1 MTRRLYL
8 APSSQSLQAQ
18 GELTLSRDQ
27 SHYLRS
33 VLRLR
38 SGNALEVFNGQGA
51 VAQAQLLEVDS
62 RTTQLQLG
70 SVTQVPAAPH
80 RLYCACAVLK
90 NQAMDRV
97 IQKATELGATD
108 IQPLYTEHTQI
119 PNKARN
125 SEVRQQHW
133 QRIIESTTEQCG
145 QNHLP
150 ELHSPVNLS
159 GYVEALPAAQAIV
172 LALGGGRF
180 PSELPAADTLLLSGP
195 EGGWSDV
202 EITLMR
208 TAGIQPAQI
217 GQLVLR
223 AETAPLAGLVSVQ
236 MAWTHAQDLARP
248 SLNQI

>member
-8 APSSQSLQAQ
+8 APSSLSLQTQ
-18 GELTLSRDQ
+18 GEITLSRDQ

-38 SGNALEVFNGQGA
+38 NGNAVEVFNGQGDVTQA
-51 VAQAQLLEVDS
+51 VLVEVDR

-70 SVTQVPAAPH
+70 VVTQTPAPPH

-108 IQPLYTEHTQI
+108 IQPLYTQHTQI
-119 PNKARN
+119 PNNARN
-125 SEVRQQHW
+125 SEARQQHW

-150 ELHSPVNLS
+150 ELHAPADLTN
-159 GYVEALPAAQAIV
+159 YVQALPAAQAIV
-172 LALGGGRF
+172 LALGGNRF
-180 PSELPAADTLLLSGP
+180 PSKLPAADTLLMSGP
-195 EGGWSDV
+195 EGGWS
-202 EITLMR
+202 EIEVALMR

-236 MAWTHAQDLARP
+236 MAWAHAADLART
-248 SLNQI
+248 